1 MRIWGQDYSFTIV
14 LTKYL
19 PLLSLC
25 ANLFERCLAAKHVP
39 QLVCVLYK
47 VIIITYSNNYY
58 IMSLPCL
65 YLRALQAEICCD
77 PRESNE
83 NIWCRP
89 KSATCILTCINNI
102 VIYIPFCS
110 SYHRIPMCVSAD
122 RNYPK
127 FFFQQLF
134 PCLHIYH
141 NNYAVI
147 IRI

>member
-1 MRIWGQDYSFTIV
+1 MRIWGLDYSFTIV

-25 ANLFERCLAAKHVP
+25 VNLFECCLAAKHVP

-65 YLRALQAEICCD
+65 YLRALQAEIRCD

-89 KSATCILTCINNI
+89 KSATCIDTYFYL
-102 VIYIPFCS
+102 IYIPFCS

-127 FFFQQLF
+127 LFFQQLF
-134 PCLHIYH
+134 PCLYIYI
-141 NNYAVI
+141 NNYGVI